1 MSTTMSTEQW
11 PGWAKALLIAQ
22 FTLIVAVLIPWLLM
36 WTTCAAMGG
45 MQMPGGMPMM
55 PGR

>member
-1 MSTTMSTEQW
+1 MIATDQW

-22 FTLIVAVLIPWLLM
+22 FALVLAVIVPWLLM
-36 WTTCAAMGG
+36 WTMCASMAG
-45 MQMPGGMPMM
+45 MQMPGMPMM